1 MSENPN
7 RRDFLGRF
15 AATTGAAGLIA
26 ASGVGESEA
35 ASGGDSTG
43 LGAQRAET
51 APTESKESRSRST
64 AAATPAAKGK
74 TLLAIG
80 AHYDDCVFGIP
91 GILLEAVRKHN
102 RVVILNII
110 GDYANWSPVKGRA
123 EQLRATNIRLA
134 SERGIEVRFLDYASM
149 HFDVNADTK
158 RAVAE
163 VVADVKPDVAFMLWR
178 RDRHPD
184 HEVASVLSEM
194 ALRQPGA
201 ILGRPG
207 VRAVRR
213 IYAYDNGP
221 GHTIGFEPNT
231 FVDVTA
237 EWPAAM
243 EWLGQLMAFVRHR
256 PYDPQSPD
264 RTQTV
269 KQTLAQYRG
278 LACGVKYAE
287 AVWATRPEP
296 REIL

>member
-7 RRDFLGRF
+7 RRDFLGKF
-15 AATTGAAGLIA
+15 AATAGAAGLVA
-26 ASGVGESEA
+26 ASGVGEC
-35 ASGGDSTG
+35 GDSTG
-43 LGAQRAET
+43 LDAQGAET
-51 APTESKESRSRST
+51 VPTESKESRPKST
-64 AAATPAAKGK
+64 AAATPATTGR

-91 GILLEAVRKHN
+91 GILLEAVRKQY

-149 HFDVNADTK
+149 HFDVDADTK

-194 ALRQPGA
+194 ALRQPSA
-201 ILGRPG
+201 ILGRSG

-237 EWPAAM
+237 DWPAAM
-243 EWLGQLMAFVRHR
+243 EWLGQLMAFVRNR
-256 PYDPQSPD
+256 PYDPKTLDRAQS
-264 RTQTV
+264 V
-269 KQTLAQYRG
+269 KETLAQYRG

-287 AVWATRPEP
+287 AVWATRAEP